1 MLDGYVRR
9 VTGVHP
15 NTKCARC
22 KIARYQGSSTVR
34 KNARSHWS
42 ETLILV
48 GMPFNPP

>member
-22 KIARYQGSSTVR
+22 KITAFESVKLEPFATSIFLSVFKGQQALLSTV
-34 KNARSHWS
+34 S
-42 ETLILV
+42 
-48 GMPFNPP
+48 